1 MFNIYNKDSNQIK
14 QEYRKMT
21 MSLQNNPNELDKLN
35 NEYKTFLDNIIN
47 NTNSNTNSNLSN
59 MFQSQLNDFNGQ
71 PLLEPKIMFM
81 SMDPN
86 DEKELMNNM
95 MNCMPDLLN
104 VAFDMKK
111 KYNKKYKNKDNNDM
125 FASFLNYL
133 NINNDDEDVINNLQ
147 ANEIVEIK
155 DETEKKEDINVD
167 CEISLYDI
175 YDCKNIVIKYK
186 SFIYHNG
193 EIIETVNNKKE
204 ITLNETFNHNMSKKY
219 PYDGNKYIFDKN
231 NSEYSNLIVNY
242 KIKEHYD
249 NNSNIMYRKQ
259 NNNYIIEMNITF
271 PESILGFSRNIKLPN
286 KNETKLNI
294 NSNGKIIQSNFTKIL
309 KNKGF
314 NNGDIVIKFNVS
326 DYSIKNFK
334 DNKEILEKIFI

>member
-111 KYNKKYKNKDNNDM
+111 K
-125 FASFLNYL
+125 
-133 NINNDDEDVINNLQ
+133 I
-147 ANEIVEIK
+147 
-155 DETEKKEDINVD
+155 
-167 CEISLYDI
+167 
-175 YDCKNIVIKYK
+175 
-186 SFIYHNG
+186 
-193 EIIETVNNKKE
+193 
-204 ITLNETFNHNMSKKY
+204 
-219 PYDGNKYIFDKN
+219 
-231 NSEYSNLIVNY
+231 
-242 KIKEHYD
+242 
-249 NNSNIMYRKQ
+249 
-259 NNNYIIEMNITF
+259 
-271 PESILGFSRNIKLPN
+271 
-286 KNETKLNI
+286 
-294 NSNGKIIQSNFTKIL
+294 
-309 KNKGF
+309 
-314 NNGDIVIKFNVS
+314 
-326 DYSIKNFK
+326 
-334 DNKEILEKIFI
+334 